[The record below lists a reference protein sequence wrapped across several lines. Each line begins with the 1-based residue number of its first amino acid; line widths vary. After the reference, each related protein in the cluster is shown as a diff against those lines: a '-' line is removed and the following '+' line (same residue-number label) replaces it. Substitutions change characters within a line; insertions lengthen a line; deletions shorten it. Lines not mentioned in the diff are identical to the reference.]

1 MSDEKDQVSPERKEE
16 LKDEMAKR
24 VADGKSAAVS
34 NLDTV
39 FGSDAE
45 NMVRTETFEQ
55 LQEEER
61 DIANQNKL
69 KQQNH

>member
-24 VADGKSAAVS
+24 VADGKSSAVS

-45 NMVRTETFEQ
+45 NKLRTETFEQ

-61 DIANQNKL
+61 DTANQDKL
-69 KQQNH
+69 NQQNH